1 MSQHAVER
9 TIGKLVTDPAFR
21 GRFFRDPGAASLCA
35 GLDLSP
41 TELDALSRMSPRLLA
56 QVTASLDGRIRRM
69 AVADIAAPV
78 EERP

>member
-9 TIGKLVTDPAFR
+9 TIGKLITDPAFR

-41 TELDALSRMSPRLLA
+41 TELDALARMSPRLLA
-56 QVTASLDGRIRRM
+56 QISASLDSRICRL
-69 AVADIAAPV
+69 AIEPV
-78 EERP
+78 PGKQ

>member
-35 GLDLSP
+35 GLDLSA

-56 QVTASLDGRIRRM
+56 EVAASLDGRIRRL
-69 AVADIAAPV
+69 AVEDLAGPAG
-78 EERP
+78 ERR

>member
-9 TIGKLVTDPAFR
+9 TIGKLITDPAFR

-56 QVTASLDGRIRRM
+56 QISASLDGRICRL
-69 AVADIAAPV
+69 AIEPV
-78 EERP
+78 PGEQPR